1 MNTALDGKSWLV
13 ADRLTLADIVV
24 FNDLIIPFTFTFDAG
39 YMKAIPNVVAWFV
52 KMSKLPVVARTA
64 GYIKVAGGAPAAK
77 AAPAKAEKADG
88 GKKKEG
94 GKKEKAKKEE
104 PKPKKEEDE
113 DEMDLFGDDDPE
125 EEAAAKA
132 AAVPAAEA
140 GKKKKKAPPVAKS
153 LVVLEVKPWGKE
165 VDLDKLGV
173 ELCTVQK
180 EGLLW
185 KTEFKKEPVAFG
197 IYKICIGMTIEDDKV
212 SVDDLIEELCEKFEE
227 HIQSIDIASFNKI

>member
-113 DEMDLFGDDDPE
+113 DEMDF
-125 EEAAAKA
+125 
-132 AAVPAAEA
+132 
-140 GKKKKKAPPVAKS
+140 S
-153 LVVLEVKPWGKE
+153 LWSWLSL
-165 VDLDKLGV
+165 LD
-173 ELCTVQK
+173 
-180 EGLLW
+180 
-185 KTEFKKEPVAFG
+185 
-197 IYKICIGMTIEDDKV
+197 
-212 SVDDLIEELCEKFEE
+212 
-227 HIQSIDIASFNKI
+227 QSQSS